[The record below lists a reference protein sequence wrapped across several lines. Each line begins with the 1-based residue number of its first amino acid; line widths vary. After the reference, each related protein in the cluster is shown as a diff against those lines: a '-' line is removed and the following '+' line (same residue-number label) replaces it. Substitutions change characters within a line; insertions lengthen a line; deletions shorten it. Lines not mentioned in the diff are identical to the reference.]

1 MAALQD
7 STPPEELRGRR
18 LAQSLACRHCA
29 FDVKGVQLEGRC
41 PECGQPIWPSVLR
54 WLDPERD
61 RLPLLDHPHRVA
73 KRLVCMADGFTL
85 LAVLAAVALVWQA
98 SSQASFGTS
107 LEFLMQSAGTWSQ
120 VGITVVPLLMV
131 LCSLGLGQDRHPLG
145 WPLRVF
151 RLGLVGIAV
160 GNGAGMPALAAVAL
174 ALSLLGFRSCVR
186 SIGARSRA
194 FREAGPERQRLFE
207 MAMASLMM
215 AGGLFLEAWRRGA
228 DGWPWAPGISTVLLT
243 ISSGFLVVGFL
254 YFRRNVRWISESLC
268 GPSPRLRTLL
278 WAEDDALLRG
288 WGRS

>member
-1 MAALQD
+1 
-7 STPPEELRGRR
+7 
-18 LAQSLACRHCA
+18 
-29 FDVKGVQLEGRC
+29 
-41 PECGQPIWPSVLR
+41 
-54 WLDPERD
+54 
-61 RLPLLDHPHRVA
+61 
-73 KRLVCMADGFTL
+73 MADGFTL

-160 GNGAGMPALAAVAL
+160 GNGVGMPALAAVAL
-174 ALSLLGFRSCVR
+174 TLSLLGFRSCVR

-215 AGGLFLEAWRRGA
+215 AGDSFWRRGGGGRMA
-228 DGWPWAPGISTVLLT
+228 GHGLQGSQ
-243 ISSGFLVVGFL
+243 
-254 YFRRNVRWISESLC
+254 
-268 GPSPRLRTLL
+268 PSC
-278 WAEDDALLRG
+278 
-288 WGRS
+288 